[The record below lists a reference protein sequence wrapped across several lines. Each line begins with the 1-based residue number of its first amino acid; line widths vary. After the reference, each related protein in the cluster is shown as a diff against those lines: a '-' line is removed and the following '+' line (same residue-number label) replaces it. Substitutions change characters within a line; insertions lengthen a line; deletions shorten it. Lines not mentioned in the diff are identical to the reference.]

1 MIDEEYSAAK
11 PTEAFIIVPVSLN
24 SLIKPTLVKR
34 CVFFAGLCL
43 ISIFVLA
50 QPCSLDSIFA
60 AKNSSVF
67 TSDNEKGVCYID
79 VGIELAN
86 KEQKLECGIAAL
98 DRAIP
103 FLEDSL
109 QIVRATC
116 IKGLILVNLGRY
128 EEAKRALL
136 EILAFCEKKKPFIDK
151 TYLNWIIEGVYD
163 GLAQSCIF
171 TGDYGRAI
179 NFAYTSLEL
188 GLLFPEKADICGK
201 YVDLALLY
209 YKIRDNATAVQ
220 MYKRAI
226 PLETNF
232 AVGYPATLSNLAL
245 CYSEMDSIKQAVFY
259 LDSAAVAMQNSV
271 YKGGLFWDF
280 AHGMIDLKKKEFDS
294 ARKYF
299 KKSLRKSIAWNYPR
313 MIADNHAYLA
323 RAYLL
328 TGEYDSARQALSNG
342 EAIAIEQN
350 FNEILLDIYRQS
362 IVLFKATGDYSRL
375 SEYQRKFIDQKSGMY
390 SVEVARDLAVVQG
403 KMVERDHLT
412 KLDFQQRQIETQED
426 ILRSQRWIQQTSIG
440 IGLLLM
446 ILALLQYGISL
457 ERKKI
462 KAALYLKVSERANRL
477 SFENWNTLRLSHK
490 LKAAETLLTAEL
502 QASEN
507 LFDSVVVRP
516 GHVGSDLGLNKVK

>member
-1 MIDEEYSAAK
+1 M
-11 PTEAFIIVPVSLN
+11 
-24 SLIKPTLVKR
+24 KR
-34 CVFFAGLCL
+34 CVFCLCL
-43 ISIFVLA
+43 SLTGPAVLA
-50 QPCSLDSIFA
+50 QLCLLDSLFA
-60 AKNSSVF
+60 IKNSSVF

-79 VGIELAN
+79 LAIELASDD
-86 KEQKLECGIAAL
+86 KEFECGIASL
-98 DRAIP
+98 DRAIS

-109 QIVRATC
+109 QIIRATC
-116 IKGLILVNLGRY
+116 IKGLILGNLGRY
-128 EEAKRALL
+128 EEAKRTLL
-136 EILAFCEKKKPFIDK
+136 PILPFCERQKPFK
-151 TYLNWIIEGVYD
+151 NNTYLNWIIEGVYD
-163 GLAQSCIF
+163 GLAQSCTF

-188 GLLFPEKADICGK
+188 GLLFPEKADLCGK

-226 PLETNF
+226 LLETDF
-232 AVGYPATLSNLAL
+232 AIGYPATLSNLAL
-245 CYSEMDSIKQAVFY
+245 CYSEMDSIKQAVFF
-259 LDSAAVAMQNSV
+259 LDSAAAAMQNSV
-271 YKGGLFWDF
+271 YKDGLFWDF
-280 AHGMIDLKKKEFDS
+280 AHGMIDLKKNEIDS

-299 KKSLRKSIAWNYPR
+299 KKSLRKSLAWKYPR
-313 MIADNHAYLA
+313 MTADNHAYLA
-323 RAYLL
+323 RVYLL
-328 TGEYDSARQALSNG
+328 TGEYDSARHTLSNG
-342 EAIAIEQN
+342 EAIAVEQN

-362 IVLFKATGDYSRL
+362 IALFEATGDYRSL
-375 SEYQRKFIDQKSGMY
+375 SAYQRKFIDQKSGMY
-390 SVEVARDLAVVQG
+390 SVEVARDLAIVQG
-403 KMVERDHLT
+403 KMAERDHLT

-446 ILALLQYGISL
+446 ILALLQYGICL

-477 SFENWNTLRLSHK
+477 SFENWNTIRLSHK

-507 LFDSVVVRP
+507 LFDSVVKVMSEVIW
-516 GHVGSDLGLNKVK
+516 GLIKSSDGKTFHYRVYRMLMPFIAKLHRWRQG

>member
-1 MIDEEYSAAK
+1 
-11 PTEAFIIVPVSLN
+11 
-24 SLIKPTLVKR
+24 
-34 CVFFAGLCL
+34 
-43 ISIFVLA
+43 
-50 QPCSLDSIFA
+50 
-60 AKNSSVF
+60 
-67 TSDNEKGVCYID
+67 
-79 VGIELAN
+79 
-86 KEQKLECGIAAL
+86 
-98 DRAIP
+98 
-103 FLEDSL
+103 
-109 QIVRATC
+109 
-116 IKGLILVNLGRY
+116 
-128 EEAKRALL
+128 
-136 EILAFCEKKKPFIDK
+136 
-151 TYLNWIIEGVYD
+151 
-163 GLAQSCIF
+163 
-171 TGDYGRAI
+171 
-179 NFAYTSLEL
+179 
-188 GLLFPEKADICGK
+188 
-201 YVDLALLY
+201 
-209 YKIRDNATAVQ
+209 
-220 MYKRAI
+220 
-226 PLETNF
+226 
-232 AVGYPATLSNLAL
+232 
-245 CYSEMDSIKQAVFY
+245 
-259 LDSAAVAMQNSV
+259 

-342 EAIAIEQN
+342 DAIAIEQN

-362 IVLFKATGDYSRL
+362 IVLFKATRDYSRL
-375 SEYQRKFIDQKSGMY
+375 SEYQRKFIDQKNGMY

-403 KMVERDHLT
+403 KMAERDHLT